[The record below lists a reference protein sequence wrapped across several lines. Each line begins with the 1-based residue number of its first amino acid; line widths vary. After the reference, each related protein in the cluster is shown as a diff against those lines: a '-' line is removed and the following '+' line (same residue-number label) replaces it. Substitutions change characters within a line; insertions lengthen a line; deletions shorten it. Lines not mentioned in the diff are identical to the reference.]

1 MGSVLLS
8 FKENKHFLTLNALK
22 LFWQQLE
29 SLLLFIFY
37 FYIFIFYSDGSK
49 LHPGLYPVLM
59 VLGRLFPS
67 VIEGVDSSLN
77 LAAFIL
83 SVVK

>member
-1 MGSVLLS
+1 MFS
-8 FKENKHFLTLNALK
+8 
-22 LFWQQLE
+22 
-29 SLLLFIFY
+29 
-37 FYIFIFYSDGSK
+37 SDGSK

-77 LAAFIL
+77 LAAFIPA
-83 SVVK
+83 VVK